1 MWFAYVERSMAWYDL
16 DVAEVKKMVAQNKKG
31 EKTPPLE
38 DFKVNDIPLKS
49 VDLIQENTID
59 RFERKNRNSGNNQ
72 NRKRPNNNNNNNNQ
86 RPQQRPQQRPENK
99 GVAKPVGDKKPAS
112 SENNQ
117 PQNGAAQNQQPKK
130 FKKKFH
136 PKRDDKA

>member
-16 DVAEVKKMVAQNKKG
+16 EVSEVKKMVAQNKKG

-59 RFERKNRNSGNNQ
+59 RFERKNKNSGNNQ
-72 NRKRPNNNNNNNNQ
+72 NRKRSNNNNQ
-86 RPQQRPQQRPENK
+86 RPNQKPENRGAVNQGEQK
-99 GVAKPVGDKKPAS
+99 AKNPQS
-112 SENNQ
+112 NQ
-117 PQNGAAQNQQPKK
+117 PQNGPAQNQQPKK
-130 FKKKFH
+130 FKKKFQ

>member
-1 MWFAYVERSMAWYDL
+1 MTTAITAITVQNTLGVTNVEVLKPSF
-16 DVAEVKKMVAQNKKG
+16 VQEQISSV
-31 EKTPPLE
+31 LE

-59 RFERKNRNSGNNQ
+59 RFERKNKNAGNNQ
-72 NRKRPNNNNNNNNQ
+72 NRKRPNNNNNNQ
-86 RPQQRPQQRPENK
+86 RSPQRAENK
-99 GVAKPVGDKKPAS
+99 GVAKNTERVAKPNES
-112 SENNQ
+112 KQ
-117 PQNGAAQNQQPKK
+117 PQASTNQNQQPKK